1 MTAGR
6 RPKHM
11 TQTRR
16 NDADFSP
23 STAPA
28 DSHAGSLLTNED
40 FRRLR

>member
-1 MTAGR
+1 
-6 RPKHM
+6 M